1 MIGTTIDQYRIE
13 ARLGGGGMGEVFRA
27 RDLELD
33 RDVAIKLV
41 RPELADLA
49 EVTAR
54 FRAEARTLAGLAH
67 SNIATVFRF
76 FAHEGTLYL
85 VMEYI
90 SGQPFGDML
99 RDKGALP
106 ATEVVRI
113 MKQALSGLGYAH
125 DNKVVHRDIKPGNL
139 MLDGRD
145 TVKVLD
151 FGIAHLLDQTRM
163 TQSGSVL
170 GTPAYMAPEQV
181 LGQQVDGRTDLYALG
196 VVLYEMLTGKLPYRA
211 NSQFEQMR
219 AHLETQPRSLKEM
232 NERVPRPLRE
242 TIVQALAKQA
252 DDRFQSAA
260 EFSAAL
266 EVALAESETDGGT
279 LIAAR
284 RSGVAV
290 SVGNTPQVSAAST
303 ESSGATPATVTRSA
317 SGTDQTELR
326 LPTSVEIPLPEPKT
340 AVGGAVA
347 AILLAGAGIWWF
359 ASGETASDSAITQPG
374 LNQTVNET
382 ANETLDVTVSQ
393 TANVP
398 QGAVPPAFGLSVPS
412 ASAPSAPSAP
422 SPSAPAEPV
431 SAAVRAPASVP
442 ASKPPSTTVSPSLAK
457 PAPRVVPQSTVSSKT
472 AVGKTSSVPSSVGSY
487 RVVATKVSAHDR
499 QGRSRLSRAAGYN
512 GSFAL
517 SVPRGGQA
525 VQIDELVEVYRNG
538 QQLTRQLIH
547 SEVRKPGRFK
557 SKQRI
562 PGLKELGPGS
572 YQMRLVFEF
581 EGKALGQ
588 HEWTLIVSG

>member
-99 RDKGALP
+99 REKGALP

-113 MKQALSGLGYAH
+113 MKQALAGLGYAH

-151 FGIAHLLDQTRM
+151 FGIAHLLDQTRI

-232 NERVPRPLRE
+232 NETVPRPLRE

-260 EFSAAL
+260 EFSDAL
-266 EVALAESETDGGT
+266 EVALAESANDSGGT
-279 LIAAR
+279 LVAPG
-284 RSGVAV
+284 RSAIAV
-290 SVGNTPQVSAAST
+290 SVGSSAPGSTAQSTPT
-303 ESSGATPATVTRSA
+303 ESTPASVGGPLSA
-317 SGTDQTELR
+317 TESGTEIR
-326 LPTSVEIPLPEPKT
+326 MPTSLEIPLPEPRT

-347 AILLAGAGIWWF
+347 AILLAGAGIWWL
-359 ASGETASDSAITQPG
+359 ASGDSAVDSASNPPVSNATASEIAGEIAGDTAGETANA
-374 LNQTVNET
+374 
-382 ANETLDVTVSQ
+382 
-393 TANVP
+393 P
-398 QGAVPPAFGLSVPS
+398 QGTSIPAFGLSE
-412 ASAPSAPSAP
+412 
-422 SPSAPAEPV
+422 PA
-431 SAAVRAPASVP
+431 AP
-442 ASKPPSTTVSPSLAK
+442 ASKPASSTVSPSSAK
-457 PAPRVVPQSTVSSKT
+457 PAPQVASRKTTSSATSAKT
-472 AVGKTSSVPSSVGSY
+472 APPKTSSVPASIGGY

-525 VQIDELVEVYRNG
+525 VQIDELVEVYRAG
-538 QQLTRQLIH
+538 DRLTRQLIH

-588 HEWTLIVSG
+588 HEWTLTVGG

>member
-99 RDKGALP
+99 REKGALP

-113 MKQALSGLGYAH
+113 MKQALAGLGYAH

-151 FGIAHLLDQTRM
+151 FGIAHLLDQTRI

-232 NERVPRPLRE
+232 NETVPRPLRE

-260 EFSAAL
+260 EFSDAL
-266 EVALAESETDGGT
+266 EVALAESVNDSGGT
-279 LIAAR
+279 LVAPG
-284 RSGVAV
+284 RSAIAV
-290 SVGNTPQVSAAST
+290 SVGSSAPGSTAQSTPT
-303 ESSGATPATVTRSA
+303 ESTPASVGGPLSA
-317 SGTDQTELR
+317 TESGTEIR
-326 LPTSVEIPLPEPKT
+326 MPTSLEIPLPEPRT

-347 AILLAGAGIWWF
+347 AILLAGAGIWWL
-359 ASGETASDSAITQPG
+359 ASGDSAVDSASNPPVSNATASEIAGEIAGDTAGETANA
-374 LNQTVNET
+374 
-382 ANETLDVTVSQ
+382 
-393 TANVP
+393 P
-398 QGAVPPAFGLSVPS
+398 QGTSIPAFGLSE
-412 ASAPSAPSAP
+412 
-422 SPSAPAEPV
+422 PA
-431 SAAVRAPASVP
+431 AP
-442 ASKPPSTTVSPSLAK
+442 ASKPASSTVSPSSAK
-457 PAPRVVPQSTVSSKT
+457 PAPQVASRKTTSSATSAKT
-472 AVGKTSSVPSSVGSY
+472 APPKTSSVPASIGGY

-525 VQIDELVEVYRNG
+525 VQIDELVEVYRAG
-538 QQLTRQLIH
+538 DRLTRQLIH

-588 HEWTLIVSG
+588 HEWTLTVGG

>member
-90 SGQPFGDML
+90 SGQAFGDML
-99 RDKGALP
+99 REKGALP

-113 MKQALSGLGYAH
+113 MKQALAGLGYAH

-151 FGIAHLLDQTRM
+151 FGIAHLLDQTRI

-232 NERVPRPLRE
+232 NETVPRPLRE

-260 EFSAAL
+260 EFSDAL
-266 EVALAESETDGGT
+266 EVALAESVNDSGGT
-279 LIAAR
+279 LVAPG
-284 RSGVAV
+284 RSAIAV
-290 SVGNTPQVSAAST
+290 SVGSSAPGSTAQSTPT
-303 ESSGATPATVTRSA
+303 ESTPASVGGPLSA
-317 SGTDQTELR
+317 TESGTEIR
-326 LPTSVEIPLPEPKT
+326 MPTSLEIPLPEPRT

-347 AILLAGAGIWWF
+347 AILLAGAGIWWL
-359 ASGETASDSAITQPG
+359 ASGDSAVDSASNPPVSNATASEIAGEIAGDTAGETANA
-374 LNQTVNET
+374 
-382 ANETLDVTVSQ
+382 
-393 TANVP
+393 P
-398 QGAVPPAFGLSVPS
+398 QGTSIPAFGLSE
-412 ASAPSAPSAP
+412 
-422 SPSAPAEPV
+422 PA
-431 SAAVRAPASVP
+431 AP
-442 ASKPPSTTVSPSLAK
+442 ASKPASSTVSPSSAK
-457 PAPRVVPQSTVSSKT
+457 PAPQVASRKTTSSATSAKT
-472 AVGKTSSVPSSVGSY
+472 APPKTSSVPASIGGY

-525 VQIDELVEVYRNG
+525 VQIDELVEVYRAG
-538 QQLTRQLIH
+538 DRLTRQLIH

-588 HEWTLIVSG
+588 HEWTLTVGG

>member
-99 RDKGALP
+99 REKGALP

-113 MKQALSGLGYAH
+113 MKQALAGLGYAH

-151 FGIAHLLDQTRM
+151 FGIAHLLDQTRI

-232 NERVPRPLRE
+232 NETVPRPLRE

-260 EFSAAL
+260 EFSDAL
-266 EVALAESETDGGT
+266 EVALAESVNDSGGT
-279 LIAAR
+279 LVAPG
-284 RSGVAV
+284 RSAIAV
-290 SVGNTPQVSAAST
+290 SVGSSAPGSTAQSTPT
-303 ESSGATPATVTRSA
+303 ESTPASVGGPLSA
-317 SGTDQTELR
+317 TESGTEIR
-326 LPTSVEIPLPEPKT
+326 MPTSLEIPLPEPRT

-347 AILLAGAGIWWF
+347 AILLAGAGIWWL
-359 ASGETASDSAITQPG
+359 ASGDSAVDSASNPPISNATASEIAGEIAGDTAGETANA
-374 LNQTVNET
+374 
-382 ANETLDVTVSQ
+382 
-393 TANVP
+393 P
-398 QGAVPPAFGLSVPS
+398 QGTSIPAFGLSE
-412 ASAPSAPSAP
+412 
-422 SPSAPAEPV
+422 PA
-431 SAAVRAPASVP
+431 AP
-442 ASKPPSTTVSPSLAK
+442 ASKPASSTVSPSSAK
-457 PAPRVVPQSTVSSKT
+457 PAPQVASRKTTSSATSAKT
-472 AVGKTSSVPSSVGSY
+472 APPKTSSVPASIGGY

-525 VQIDELVEVYRNG
+525 VQIDELVEVYRAG
-538 QQLTRQLIH
+538 DRLTRQLIH

-588 HEWTLIVSG
+588 HEWTLTVGG

>member
-99 RDKGALP
+99 REKGALP

-113 MKQALSGLGYAH
+113 MKQALAGLGYAH

-151 FGIAHLLDQTRM
+151 FGIAHLLDQTRI

-232 NERVPRPLRE
+232 NETVPRPLRE

-260 EFSAAL
+260 EFSDAL
-266 EVALAESETDGGT
+266 EVALAESANDSGGT
-279 LIAAR
+279 LVAPG
-284 RSGVAV
+284 RSAIAV
-290 SVGNTPQVSAAST
+290 SVGSSAPGSTAQSTPT
-303 ESSGATPATVTRSA
+303 ESTPASVGGPLSA
-317 SGTDQTELR
+317 TESGTEIR
-326 LPTSVEIPLPEPKT
+326 MPTSLEIPLPEPRT

-347 AILLAGAGIWWF
+347 AILLAGAGIWWL
-359 ASGETASDSAITQPG
+359 ASGDSAVDSASNPPVSNATASEIAGEIAGDTAGETANA
-374 LNQTVNET
+374 
-382 ANETLDVTVSQ
+382 
-393 TANVP
+393 P
-398 QGAVPPAFGLSVPS
+398 QGTSIPAFGLSE
-412 ASAPSAPSAP
+412 
-422 SPSAPAEPV
+422 PA
-431 SAAVRAPASVP
+431 AP
-442 ASKPPSTTVSPSLAK
+442 ASKPASSTVSPSSAK
-457 PAPRVVPQSTVSSKT
+457 PAPQVASRKTTSSATSAET
-472 AVGKTSSVPSSVGSY
+472 APPKTSSVPVSIGGY

-525 VQIDELVEVYRNG
+525 VQIDELVEVYRAG
-538 QQLTRQLIH
+538 DRLTRQLIH

-588 HEWTLIVSG
+588 HEWTLTVGG

>member
-99 RDKGALP
+99 REKGALP

-113 MKQALSGLGYAH
+113 MKQALAGLGYAH

-151 FGIAHLLDQTRM
+151 FGIAHLLDQTRI

-232 NERVPRPLRE
+232 NETVPRPLRE

-260 EFSAAL
+260 EFSDAL
-266 EVALAESETDGGT
+266 EVALAESANDSGGT
-279 LIAAR
+279 LVATG
-284 RSGVAV
+284 RSAVAV
-290 SVGNTPQVSAAST
+290 SVGGSPPGSSAQS
-303 ESSGATPATVTRSA
+303 TPATVARPL
-317 SGTDQTELR
+317 SGTESGTEIR
-326 LPTSVEIPLPEPKT
+326 MPTSLEIPLPEPRT

-347 AILLAGAGIWWF
+347 AILLAGAGIWWL
-359 ASGETASDSAITQPG
+359 ASGDSAVDSTITQPG
-374 LNQTVNET
+374 SNEIVNDPVNEGVNET
-382 ANETLDVTVSQ
+382 VD
-393 TANVP
+393 VP
-398 QGAVPPAFGLSVPS
+398 QDSSIPAFGLSE
-412 ASAPSAPSAP
+412 
-422 SPSAPAEPV
+422 PA
-431 SAAVRAPASVP
+431 APASQ
-442 ASKPPSTTVSPSLAK
+442 PPSSTVSPSPAK
-457 PAPRVVPQSTVSSKT
+457 PAPRVASQATTSSV
-472 AVGKTSSVPSSVGSY
+472 ASSEPAAPKTSSVPSSVGSY

-525 VQIDELVEVYRNG
+525 VQIDELVEVYRAG
-538 QQLTRQLIH
+538 QRLTRQLIH

-588 HEWTLIVSG
+588 HEWTLTVGG